1 MFTRGSI
8 LQMTSPQKI
17 ACRCA
22 LILLVFMFQTVS
34 VSGAEILTE
43 TPVPESLS
51 PGLMYLL
58 DLADPAKLQPFRPA
72 KIKKI
77 LEYVKSPKDTEAL
90 YYANPKLGPSS
101 AYMDFDIRQH
111 FDHILKYSFNP
122 NFPGYLTSPT
132 STRLSHWDQVQG
144 SDSQLPTLWDTVD
157 NLEAPVIVK
166 GIETIENTPDVFSGA
181 YYRYQLYRTLILFKY
196 NNRKV
201 LISISK
207 QTGTSDVGK
216 KGYVLGSD
224 DNWDY
229 FYSGKP
235 GLTVP
240 GLGWVK
246 SRMYD
251 SYGINLYIEMDPAA
265 PMLRCGIFK
274 WIQAGWSKIN
284 VVKRHHIHNGI
295 KRFAK
300 SFKVIMEH
308 PSLPSTDALSDTF
321 SKINALSEDELKN
334 SIKTYLT
341 ILENDYGR
349 DYRPPRR
356 WSPQIF
362 RDKKPW
368 LQMSTE
374 AMQSVLMK
382 EFMKHA
388 IGKRD
393 AQNVVALWDKAK

>member
-1 MFTRGSI
+1 
-8 LQMTSPQKI
+8 MTSLQKMG
-17 ACRCA
+17 CGCA
-22 LILLVFMFQTVS
+22 LIMLVFMLQTAS
-34 VSGAEILTE
+34 VSGAETLTE
-43 TPVPESLS
+43 KPVPESLS

-58 DLADPAKLQPFRPA
+58 DLADPAKHQSFQPA
-72 KIKKI
+72 KLKKI
-77 LEYVKSPKDTEAL
+77 LDYVKSPKDAEAL
-90 YYANPKLGPSS
+90 YYVDTKLGSSS

-122 NFPGYLTSPT
+122 NFPGYLTSPS

-144 SDSQLPTLWDTVD
+144 SDSQLPTLWGTVD
-157 NLEAPVIVK
+157 NLEAPIIVK

-181 YYRYQLYRTLILFKY
+181 YYRYQLYRTLILFKD
-196 NNRKV
+196 NDRKV
-201 LISISK
+201 LLSISR

-240 GLGWVK
+240 GLGWIK

-265 PMLRCGIFK
+265 PLLRCGVFK
-274 WIQAGWSKIN
+274 WVQAGWSKIN

-295 KRFAK
+295 KRFEK
-300 SFKVIMEH
+300 SIKEIMEH
-308 PSLPSTDALSDTF
+308 PSLPGIDVLSDTF
-321 SKINALSEDELKN
+321 SKIKALSENELRA
-334 SIKTYLT
+334 SMKTYLT
-341 ILENDYGR
+341 ILENHYGR